1 MIMSPGVR
9 KFALAGHLTLSVGW
23 IGAVAAYMALDIS
36 TIVTENTQTL
46 QTSYLGMELISRYVI
61 VSLAFASL
69 ATGLIVSLGTKWGL
83 FRHYWVL
90 ISFVLTIIATLVLLV
105 ERGTIGSLAAMA
117 TDPTTSGAV
126 LRAMPSTLPHSAGG
140 TVVLLVVL
148 VLNIY
153 KPQGL
158 TRYGWRKQQR
168 ERAHRV
174 ERVEARAVTAS
185 RRSEAQR
192 ETIRMD
198 DPSSY
203 SDAEEDEAPEDDRG
217 AARGGRRWG
226 VVLGIVLAVA
236 VLGLLVFL
244 HLASGGGPRVH

>member
-9 KFALAGHLTLSVGW
+9 KFALAVHLTLSVGW
-23 IGAVAAYMALDIS
+23 IGAVAAYIALDIS
-36 TIVTENTQTL
+36 TVVSENIQML
-46 QTSYLGMELISRYVI
+46 RTSYLGMDVISRYVI
-61 VSLAFASL
+61 VPLAFASL
-69 ATGLIVSLGTKWGL
+69 LTGLIVSLGTRWGL

-117 TDPTTSGAV
+117 TDPTTPDDV

-158 TRYGWRKQQR
+158 TRHGWRKQQQ
-168 ERAHRV
+168 ERAHRE
-174 ERVEARAVTAS
+174 ERVEARVVAAS
-185 RRSEAQR
+185 RATQGER
-192 ETIRMD
+192 ETIHM
-198 DPSSY
+198 
-203 SDAEEDEAPEDDRG
+203 SDQPRYPEVEEGGTPEDGRG
-217 AARGGRRWG
+217 AAPGRRRWVVVLG
-226 VVLGIVLAVA
+226 VVLAVG
-236 VLGLLVFL
+236 VLGLLLVF
-244 HLASGGGPRVH
+244 HLASGGGPRMH